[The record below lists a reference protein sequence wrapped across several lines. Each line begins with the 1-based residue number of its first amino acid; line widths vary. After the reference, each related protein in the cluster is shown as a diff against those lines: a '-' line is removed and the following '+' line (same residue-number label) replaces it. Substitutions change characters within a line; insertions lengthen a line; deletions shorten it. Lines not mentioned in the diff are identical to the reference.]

1 MKNIKRNIVKLIAA
15 TASALLVNL
24 AFVSVSMA
32 APLSKDLGALYGDY
46 SVATGINN
54 KGQVIGQTGTSTSDG
69 VAHAF
74 IFENGKMTDLGVLG
88 GNRSEAKGI
97 NDNGQVIGESASH
110 GFVWE
115 NGKMTDL
122 GTLGGNSSSVAKING
137 SGQVIGQS
145 DTADGSQHAFI
156 WINGEMTDMGTLGG
170 TWSTAKDINE
180 KGQVI
185 GESKNASGETHGF
198 IWEDGKITD
207 LGTLGGSNSSVNKIN
222 EKGQII
228 GDSDT
233 EDGNQHGFIWEK
245 GKMTDL
251 GTLGGTKSWTT
262 GINNKGQ
269 VIGYSYIDGDQEFF
283 PDSKFFHGFIWDDGK
298 MTDLGTLGQPFT
310 KAEGINDNGEVVGVS
325 LDSNYSLHGFLWK
338 NEKMTDLCEEQSI
351 RYGYIT
357 EIVGINNKGQVF
369 GDLRQEAGEFV
380 KSFMWENGKMDF
392 NGITN
397 IAYFNC
403 FNENGQAA
411 GRMVYEYM
419 DQNNSLYGISHAL
432 LWKAK
437 PDYSITPSEVEF
449 DPSNP
454 ADITVRLGEDVRL
467 VSYINVGANILYST
481 NYSVSGS
488 LVTINKSYLSS
499 FFNSSNP
506 PDQKLDLTFVF
517 DTGDSSVLTITR
529 TPTITL
535 GDLNNDGKI
544 NSTDASILIRIL
556 LGTYTD
562 TYDAV
567 NADMNRDT
575 KINSTDCSLLKRKIL
590 ASW

>member
-1 MKNIKRNIVKLIAA
+1 MKNIKRNIVKLLAA
-15 TASALLVNL
+15 TASVMIVNL

-32 APLSKDLGALYGDY
+32 APLTRDLGALGGDY

-54 KGQVIGQTGTSTSDG
+54 KGQVIGQTGASDR
-69 VAHAF
+69 VVHAF
-74 IFENGKMTDLGVLG
+74 IFGKGVMTDLGVLG
-88 GNRSEAKGI
+88 GDKSEAKGI

-110 GFVWE
+110 GFIWE
-115 NGKMTDL
+115 KGKMTDLGTLGGSSSSVVKINGRGQVIGQSETADGSQHAFIWKNGKMTDL
-122 GTLGGNSSSVAKING
+122 GTLGG
-137 SGQVIGQS
+137 
-145 DTADGSQHAFI
+145 
-156 WINGEMTDMGTLGG
+156 
-170 TWSTAKDINE
+170 TWSAAKDINE

-185 GESKNASGETHGF
+185 GESKNTSGETHGF
-198 IWEDGKITD
+198 LWKDGKITD

-233 EDGNQHGFIWEK
+233 EDGNQHGFIWK
-245 GKMTDL
+245 NGKITDV

-283 PDSKFFHGFIWDDGK
+283 PDNKFIHGFIWDDGK
-298 MTDLGTLGQPFT
+298 MTELGRLGQPFI

-325 LDSNYSLHGFLWK
+325 LDNNYSLHGFLWK

-351 RYGYIT
+351 RYGYTT
-357 EIVGINNKGQVF
+357 EIVGINNQGQVF
-369 GDLRQEAGEFV
+369 GNLRQEAGEFE
-380 KSFMWENGKMDF
+380 KSFMWENGKIAF
-392 NGITN
+392 NRMGD

-411 GRMVYEYM
+411 GRIVYEYM

-432 LWKAK
+432 LWKAR

-454 ADITVRLGEDVRL
+454 ADITVRLGGDVRL

-488 LVTINKSYLSS
+488 LVTINKSYLLS
-499 FFNSSNP
+499 FFNSSNS
-506 PDQKLDLTFVF
+506 PDQTLDLTFIF
-517 DTGDSSVLTITR
+517 DTGDSTVLTIKR

-535 GDLNNDGKI
+535 GDVNNDGNI
-544 NSTDASILIRIL
+544 NSTDAAILIRIL

-562 TYDAV
+562 TYNAA
-567 NADMNRDT
+567 NADMNSDT
-575 KINSTDCSLLKRKIL
+575 KINSKDCSLLKRKIL
-590 ASW
+590 GN